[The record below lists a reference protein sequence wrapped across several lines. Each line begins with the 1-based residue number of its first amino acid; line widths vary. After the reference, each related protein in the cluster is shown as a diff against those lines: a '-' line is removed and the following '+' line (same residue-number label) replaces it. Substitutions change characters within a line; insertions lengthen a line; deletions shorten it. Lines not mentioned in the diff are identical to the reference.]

1 MSYFRKNNDN
11 RTSFILVRVKE
22 IDSVVVGEEY
32 HLRKMIR
39 IEGNT
44 VFDEVHDIKVASI
57 DNGVIKD
64 ENSGDSFVFSDFEFF
79 KRK

>member
-1 MSYFRKNNDN
+1 MSYFKKNNDKH
-11 RTSFILVRVKE
+11 TSYILERIKE
-22 IDSVVVGEEY
+22 VDKLIVGQEY

-44 VFDEVHDIKVASI
+44 VFDEVHDIKVAQI
-57 DNGVIKD
+57 ENGIIKD
-64 ENSGDSFVFSDFEFF
+64 ETTGESFVFSDFEFF

>member
-1 MSYFRKNNDN
+1 MSYFKKNNDKH
-11 RTSFILVRVKE
+11 TSFILVRIKE
-22 IDSVVVGEEY
+22 IDSLVVGEEY

-44 VFDEVHDIKVASI
+44 VFDEVHDIKIASTE
-57 DNGVIKD
+57 NGVIKD
-64 ENSGDSFVFSDFEFF
+64 EYSGDSFVFSDFEFF